1 MTSGPVPV
9 PLDDV
14 RDAARLLDGVAY
26 RTPVHTTRA
35 ISEAAGV
42 RVLLKCENL
51 QRAGSFKVRGAYVR
65 MARLDRKSVV

>member
-26 RTPVHTTRA
+26 RTPVHIAYTHLTLPTP
-35 ISEAAGV
+35 E
-42 RVLLKCENL
+42 RV
-51 QRAGSFKVRGAYVR
+51 
-65 MARLDRKSVV
+65 